1 MYVWVKMDSFSL
13 TWKIGF
19 NLMYKNKKL
28 FKRNVLK
35 NKLVLNIRSV
45 ILIEIIIKNN
55 MNATYFHSR
64 LFIKRA

>member
-1 MYVWVKMDSFSL
+1 MSELRWIHLDQFSL
-13 TWKIGF
+13 AWKIGF

-45 ILIEIIIKNN
+45 ISIEIIIKNN
-55 MNATYFHSR
+55 MNEYIFS
-64 LFIKRA
+64 LKVVY